1 MTSNAVRIPAR
12 IAGVALGAVLL
23 AFPVGVAANT
33 NEPIAAT
40 GGMTTQIWLM
50 GTSLS
55 VDVTLTPVGDILAAT
70 LNSTTLMDPAKTKT
84 KTDSVTFSNT
94 AGTAKVSVRA
104 KGDKLSISA
113 KGTLAGLVGGG
124 TWSAK
129 VFGTG
134 TLATVPYKIGNVA
147 GTPTLHIDPAVTVG
161 AVIATPIVPVTKT
174 EEGKVEVKGGVTF
187 TKDGFVKRLMISIE
201 TRGDGLAQLKITLS
215 GKDRQ
220 NLSGALGTL
229 TGAVGSR
236 TWSGHLCDGT
246 ALTVLYHVAA
256 DGTVMYDSTTSVP
269 AGATATVRTTH
280 DGFVVRFDKTNVSVK
295 VELKNV
301 DGTYTLKVD
310 GRSGNCGE
318 AKGHDKGHG
327 ASQGHDKSQGHG
339 ESQGQASA
347 RINGKHH

>member
-23 AFPVGVAANT
+23 AFPVGAAANT
-33 NEPIAAT
+33 NGPIAAT

-50 GTSLS
+50 GTSLT
-55 VDVTLTPVGDILAAT
+55 VGVALTPVGDISGVT
-70 LNSTTLMDPAKTKT
+70 LTPTTLMDATKTKT
-84 KTDSVTFSNT
+84 KPDAVTFSNT

-113 KGTLAGLVGGG
+113 KGTLAGFVGGG
-124 TWSAK
+124 TWSSAN
-129 VFGTG
+129 VFPGAPASVLYT
-134 TLATVPYKIGNVA
+134 IGNSS
-147 GTPTLHIDPAVTVG
+147 GTPTLAIGLVTAPGMV
-161 AVIATPIVPVTKT
+161 ATPIAPVTDT
-174 EEGKVEVKGGVTF
+174 EHGKVDVKGGVTF
-187 TKDGFVKRLMISIE
+187 AKDGFVKRLMISIE
-201 TRGDGLAQLKITLS
+201 TRADGAAQLKITLS

-246 ALTVLYHVAA
+246 AVTVLYHVAA
-256 DGTVMYDSTTSVP
+256 DGTVMYDSATGAPATS
-269 AGATATVRTTH
+269 RTTH

-295 VELKNV
+295 VQLKNV
-301 DGTYTLKVD
+301 DGTYSLKVD
-310 GRSGNCGE
+310 GRSGNCGL

-327 ASQGHDKSQGHG
+327 ASLGHANVQGHG
-339 ESQGQASA
+339 ASLSQTSA
-347 RINGKHH
+347 RINEKHH

>member
-33 NEPIAAT
+33 SEPIAAT

-70 LNSTTLMDPAKTKT
+70 LNPTTLMDPAKTKT

-134 TLATVPYKIGNVA
+134 TLATVPYTIGNVA
-147 GTPTLHIDPAVTVG
+147 GTPTLLIGPAVTVG

-174 EEGKVEVKGGVTF
+174 EHGNVKVEAGVTF
-187 TKDGFVKRLMISIE
+187 AKDGFVKRLMISIE

-220 NLSGALGTL
+220 KLSPVPVGA
-229 TGAVGSR
+229 R
-236 TWSGHLCDGT
+236 TWSAHLCDGT
-246 ALTVLYHVAA
+246 AVTVLYHVAT
-256 DGTVMYDSTTSVP
+256 DPTTLVETVVYDSATSVP

-347 RINGKHH
+347 PVNGKHH